1 MRGILKYPRDWRR
14 TVPESNC
21 DDYDI
26 NDINSDVSKSMES
39 LSIDDG
45 IDFESIERPK
55 KSVHF
60 NYLVSK
66 AVFRQ
71 NSVVSRR
78 KKKNRK
84 KAEKRNQCMNKKMT
98 KDESKVNKDQDCP
111 SNEEKSDHEDPELDN
126 SDIQNRSRQDSGYD
140 SEENNKESKN
150 ELGKQKKQSS
160 EWVESTAKVENIDSN

>member
-84 KAEKRNQCMNKKMT
+84 KKSMYEQKDDKR
-98 KDESKVNKDQDCP
+98 
-111 SNEEKSDHEDPELDN
+111 
-126 SDIQNRSRQDSGYD
+126 
-140 SEENNKESKN
+140 
-150 ELGKQKKQSS
+150 
-160 EWVESTAKVENIDSN
+160 